1 MKRLFL
7 LLLSYFFFIGLSA
20 QGDYQMYAHLYEGC
34 IDDEESPIYG
44 GSYSGYPK
52 NLVDAQFPGGDVE
65 LSLYIHKNTER
76 QEVYSG
82 EVDEQGNQLLVTG
95 EVLVQF
101 VIDRCGKPGRF
112 QVVQSLTEEQDAE
125 ALRVIE
131 SLPIFKSGSI
141 DGIRVKTAYIAPVRF
156 RWKTMPPK
164 EPEAPAYESEDFFEE
179 WTPDSGG
186 EWW

>member
-1 MKRLFL
+1 MRQIL
-7 LLLSYFFFIGLSA
+7 LILYVLMPVFAFA
-20 QGDYQMYAHLYEGC
+20 QGDYGMYAYLYQGC
-34 IDDEESPIYG
+34 VDDEESPVYG
-44 GSYSGYPK
+44 GSYSNYPS

-65 LSLYIHKNTER
+65 LSLFIHRNTER

-82 EVDEQGNQLLVTG
+82 EVDDKGNQLLVTG

-112 QVVQSLTEEQDAE
+112 QVVQSLTDEQDAE

-131 SLPIFKSGSI
+131 SLPIFKAGSI

-164 EPEAPAYESEDFFEE
+164 EPETPVYESEEFFQE
-179 WTPDSGG
+179 WTPESGDD
-186 EWW
+186 WW

>member
-1 MKRLFL
+1 MKRFYLFSL
-7 LLLSYFFFIGLSA
+7 LCFVLVGLHA
-20 QGDYQMYAHLYEGC
+20 QGDYNMYVRLYEGC

-44 GSYSGYPK
+44 GSYSSYPS
-52 NLVDAQFPGGDVE
+52 NLIDAQFPGGDVE
-65 LSLYIHKNTER
+65 LSLYIYRNTER

-82 EVDEQGNQLLVTG
+82 EIDENGNQLLVTG

-112 QVVQSLTEEQDAE
+112 LVVQSLTEEQDAE
-125 ALRVIE
+125 ALRVME
-131 SLPIFKSGSI
+131 SLPIFRAGTI